1 MMFLLVLNEVLLNYL
16 AKIKLRYQGRDR
28 SILRFI
34 NGTALTTTIG
44 LLAGITLDF
53 FSEELL
59 LKDLK
64 AGFSQIFLIILLPPI
79 LFESAINMETGPFFK
94 NFGTIQLYAVFGTL
108 LACFVTGTLLFTV
121 GWMGIA
127 TVFIINIK

>member
-64 AGFSQIFLIILLPPI
+64 AGF
-79 LFESAINMETGPFFK
+79 T
-94 NFGTIQLYAVFGTL
+94 
-108 LACFVTGTLLFTV
+108 
-121 GWMGIA
+121 
-127 TVFIINIK
+127 